1 MLNFHLIVINLGF
14 PKAELSGLNNHV
26 SKFSV
31 TPIRIAQCYFKVERP
46 MLNFRIPVWV
56 NVWVNILV
64 NILVNWVYANKT
76 LNFSPILINLGF
88 LKADLSGQ
96 TNNVST
102 FYLSPIRITQC

>member
-1 MLNFHLIVINLGF
+1 MS
-14 PKAELSGLNNHV
+14 KAELSGLNNHV

-31 TPIRIAQCYFKVERP
+31 TPIRIAQCYFKVEGPRV
-46 MLNFRIPVWV
+46 NFLV
-56 NVWVNILV
+56 NIWVNILV

-88 LKADLSGQ
+88 LKSDLSGL
-96 TNNVST
+96 TNNVSR